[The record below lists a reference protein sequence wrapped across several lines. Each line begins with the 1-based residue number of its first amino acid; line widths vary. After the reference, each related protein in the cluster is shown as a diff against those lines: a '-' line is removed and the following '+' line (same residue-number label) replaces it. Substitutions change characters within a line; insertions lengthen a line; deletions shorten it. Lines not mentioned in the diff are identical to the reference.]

1 MIKLFKL
8 ITFRLAAVPANGT
21 NIQHAIPEFD
31 ESSSFYWD
39 VQVCNVV
46 QQEIYQFLQFVFSQP
61 GLEALNCNDL
71 SFFVSYKAIFSEE
84 EVELLLGCKACQSV
98 TNDLC
103 MLSRRAY

>member
-1 MIKLFKL
+1 MIKLFKF
-8 ITFRLAAVPANGT
+8 ITFCLAAIPSDGT

-39 VQVCNVV
+39 VQVCYVV
-46 QQEIYQFLQFVFSQP
+46 QQKVYQLLQFVFTQP

-84 EVELLLGCKACQSV
+84 EIELLLGCKARQDV
-98 TNDLC
+98 TRTTC
-103 MLSRRAY
+103 VG